1 MKAANATLTI
11 DNRTFTTGEAI
22 QTPRGAGVIVGLDPF
37 ADTEIGVRLADG
49 AIAWFAFREFNPQR
63 FICDACGQI
72 RG

>member
-1 MKAANATLTI
+1 MKPTLATLMI
-11 DNRTFTTGEAI
+11 DGRTFTIGEAI
-22 QTPRGAGVIVGLDPF
+22 QTPRGAGVVIGLDPF